1 MARPRRPASE
11 AINQHINQVA
21 GNDTE
26 ILTSMIQSDK
36 KTAFMPVYQVLV
48 LA

>member
-1 MARPRRPASE
+1 MARRPASE
-11 AINQHINQVA
+11 AINQHISQVA

-26 ILTSMIQSDK
+26 TLTSLIQSDK

-48 LA
+48 SA